1 MNCHQETKLNNH
13 QLPSSRGQ
21 WGLHPCGSCART
33 CTTQKYGTAQKHK
46 NMEQPKNTKIWNSSK
61 AQKYGTAQKRKNME
75 QLKNTKIWNSSKTQ
89 KYGTAQ
95 KRKNMQQLKNTKI
108 CNQSKKT
115 YKIIIPRQAMS
126 DSWATCYRMRVW
138 LHSRKLVQE
147 RRSPGGEMME
157 PQKSLPEVIQ

>member
-1 MNCHQETKLNNH
+1 MRIASLWQFLSN
-13 QLPSSRGQ
+13 
-21 WGLHPCGSCART
+21 LHNTRICNQSK
-33 CTTQKYGTAQKHK
+33 TQ
-46 NMEQPKNTKIWNSSK
+46 I
-61 AQKYGTAQKRKNME
+61 ME

-89 KYGTAQ
+89 KYGTAQKRKNMEQLRKHKNMEQLKNTKYGTAQ